1 MASTKDFEELAKVIP
16 NCYRMNLSEGKI
28 EVVPV
33 HHNTGRREAILGNQI
48 TAWCLNNM
56 SLVGEFGGPNTGW
69 TLPLPD
75 TTVRCPDYSVVL
87 IARWN
92 TLSNADREEA
102 FPAIAPNFVVEI
114 RSQSD
119 TEDKVHENM
128 IMWMNAGVE
137 EGFSIDP
144 FTHRARIY
152 SIMRHQIH
160 WREYA
165 NPTTLTSNVLNGF
178 VLNLQGII

>member
-1 MASTKDFEELAKVIP
+1 
-16 NCYRMNLSEGKI
+16 MNLSEGKI
-28 EVVPV
+28 DIIPV
-33 HHNTGRREAILGNQI
+33 YHNTGRREAILGNQI
-48 TAWCLNNM
+48 TTWCLNNM
-56 SLVGEFGGPNTGW
+56 ALVGEFGGPNTGW

-75 TTVRCPDYSVVL
+75 TPVRCPGYSVVL
-87 IARWN
+87 IARFLIVIHVTFLEYFFLTVN
-92 TLSNADREEA
+92 VIADGTYYREEA

-119 TEDKVHENM
+119 TEDKVHEKM

-144 FTHRARIY
+144 FTHKARIY
-152 SIMRHQIH
+152 RRQFH
-160 WREYA
+160 WRENV
-165 NPTTLTSNVLNGF
+165 NPSILTSNVLNGF